1 MKKNDEEL
9 LIACCDTLAGG
20 GTLSLSEVAR
30 RNGVTRV
37 SLWSWMNDPALI
49 ISEYMGQAD
58 ISFKRAMKL
67 ARKCGIAMT
76 ISDTFENRIS
86 VGGHWEKVWFQ
97 GKPTWVEMEACV
109 GIDDPE
115 VREMLGYPR
124 DGLLR
129 DPNGNRVQHSRFV
142 PAPAQLIEKFIESNE
157 PKLYGQKSQVTVDSK
172 INLGVTVIGQR
183 AAPLPVEVVTR
194 EITETVVRE
203 ALEVLPA
210 EPEEVLEQFEP
221 EAEYNQQPE
230 AQGNEPEPEAQ
241 AEPEPLEPVDGLT
254 MEELALLQRARS
266 PRPDIAAMA
275 TQALE
280 KLRQNAQG
288 RSLDNIGPGRKPG
301 SGGWRVA

>member
-1 MKKNDEEL
+1 
-9 LIACCDTLAGG
+9 
-20 GTLSLSEVAR
+20 
-30 RNGVTRV
+30 
-37 SLWSWMNDPALI
+37 
-49 ISEYMGQAD
+49 
-58 ISFKRAMKL
+58 
-67 ARKCGIAMT
+67 
-76 ISDTFENRIS
+76 
-86 VGGHWEKVWFQ
+86 
-97 GKPTWVEMEACV
+97 
-109 GIDDPE
+109 
-115 VREMLGYPR
+115 
-124 DGLLR
+124 LR

-210 EPEEVLEQFEP
+210 DSVESFEAEDA

-230 AQGNEPEPEAQ
+230 MQGNEPEA
-241 AEPEPLEPVDGLT
+241 ASILGTMVEPLPLAPIDGLT
-254 MEELALLQRARS
+254 AEELALLQRARS
-266 PRPDIAAMA
+266 PRPDIAALA

-288 RSLDNIGPGRKPG
+288 RSADFYGSGRAPG
-301 SGGWRVA
+301 SGGRRTA